1 MSGKFGSQN
10 SDGFETAP
18 GQSRGLARMM
28 GLVCLLGIAILSA
41 GCAPIVEVR
50 GFVPDQDK
58 TRALS
63 KGVDNHSTVQE
74 ALGTP
79 TVKSTFDEETWYY
92 ISERAER
99 VAFLQP
105 EILEREVLTLT
116 FDPDTSK
123 LKDIGRYS
131 LKDGLVV
138 TLISRTTPA
147 KGRELSF
154 LQEVFG
160 SIGRVG
166 ALPNSR
172 QQAPGRGGS
181 RPN

>member
-1 MSGKFGSQN
+1 MAGHIRSMDRLNSGELPRINRLWAGM
-10 SDGFETAP
+10 
-18 GQSRGLARMM
+18 L
-28 GLVCLLGIAILSA
+28 IAIALSA
-41 GCAPIVEVR
+41 CAPIVEVR
-50 GFVPDQDK
+50 GFIPDAEK
-58 TRALS
+58 TDALK

-79 TVKSTFDEETWYY
+79 TAKSTFDDETWYY

-99 VAFLQP
+99 IAFLEP
-105 EILEREVLTLT
+105 EILDRQVLTLT

-138 TLISRTTPA
+138 TLIERTTPA

-154 LQEVFG
+154 FQEVFG
-160 SIGRVG
+160 NIGRIG
-166 ALPNSR
+166 TLPNN
-172 QQAPGRGGS
+172 QQQSPGRTN
-181 RPN
+181 RN

>member
-1 MSGKFGSQN
+1 MAAGLDHVSIWQ
-10 SDGFETAP
+10 
-18 GQSRGLARMM
+18 RGPMAALAAAS
-28 GLVCLLGIAILSA
+28 LFFLCV
-41 GCAPIVEVR
+41 GCSPIVEVR
-50 GFVPDQDK
+50 GFVPDVDK
-58 TRALS
+58 VQALA

-79 TVKSTFDEETWYY
+79 TVRSTFDEETWYY

-105 EILEREVLTLT
+105 EILQREVLTLT
-116 FDPDTSK
+116 FDPDSSK
-123 LKDIGRYS
+123 LKDIGKYE

-138 TLISRTTPA
+138 TLVARTTPA

-154 LQEVFG
+154 LQEMFS

-166 ALPNSR
+166 TLPNSQ
-172 QQAPGRGGS
+172 QQAPGRRGGG
-181 RPN
+181 RGN

>member
-1 MSGKFGSQN
+1 MSGKFGSMC
-10 SDGFETAP
+10 SVVKAALVGM
-18 GQSRGLARMM
+18 GLAAT
-28 GLVCLLGIAILSA
+28 LFAVT

-50 GFVPDQDK
+50 GFVPDMEK
-58 TRALS
+58 TQALT
-63 KGVDNHSTVQE
+63 KGTDNHSTVQE

-99 VAFLQP
+99 VAFLEP
-105 EILEREVLTLT
+105 EILQREVLTLT

-138 TLISRTTPA
+138 TLVSRTTPA

-166 ALPNSR
+166 ALPNTR
-172 QQAPGRGGS
+172 QTAPGRRGGGGA
-181 RPN
+181 PN

>member
-1 MSGKFGSQN
+1 MSGKFGSMP
-10 SDGFETAP
+10 SVIKTILISF
-18 GQSRGLARMM
+18 
-28 GLVCLLGIAILSA
+28 GLVVALGLST

-50 GFVPDQDK
+50 GFVPDMEK
-58 TRALS
+58 TQALA
-63 KGVDNHSTVQE
+63 KGADNHSTVQE

-99 VAFLQP
+99 VAFLEP
-105 EILEREVLTLT
+105 EILQREVLTLT

-138 TLISRTTPA
+138 TLVSRTTPA

-166 ALPNSR
+166 ALPNT
-172 QQAPGRGGS
+172 QQTAPGRGGGGGN
-181 RPN
+181 RN